1 MAVITDLQDL
11 MTDLLKLPT
20 KTCHD
25 ILNYAPHGLATAH
38 GQCVAH
44 TEKEI
49 STTMSIPIITFADVK
64 LNNIPAEY
72 ERDDDPVISI
82 GQTQLVG
89 TGDAALGPSGCNDN
103 WKTDNWT
110 WLSPEAHVHGPVN
123 KPSDILIS
131 LQEARFGLLN
141 SRLELILTAYRYFKS
156 KKQP

>member
-1 MAVITDLQDL
+1 MRLVRGAAMHIPR
-11 MTDLLKLPT
+11 M
-20 KTCHD
+20 
-25 ILNYAPHGLATAH
+25 NLA
-38 GQCVAH
+38 G
-44 TEKEI
+44 
-49 STTMSIPIITFADVK
+49 VK
-64 LNNIPAEY
+64 PKNIPAEY
-72 ERDDDPVISI
+72 ERDDDHIISI

-89 TGDAALGPSGCNDN
+89 TEDAALGPSGCNDN

-141 SRLELILTAYRYFKS
+141 SRLELILIAYRYFKS